1 VKVFYQ
7 FIASLRQK
15 IRDEVKDTSP
25 THKFI
30 RTLRDGGRLM
40 RCYTQNIDGLE
51 SRDGLVMDMT
61 YGKGNKRRFMKKNYE
76 APLPEQTSN
85 TDFDAGVEVVQ
96 LHGDLDTLRCS
107 YCQRITE
114 WTDEA
119 SEIYVEGMAPKCKK
133 CTESS
138 EKRQSTGK
146 RGLSVGTMRPN
157 IVLYGESNPADHI
170 IGPLVPFDIASGPEV
185 LLIMGTSLKVHGLKK
200 VIRDFAKAV
209 HSRKDKGRV
218 IFVNRESPAESIW
231 DGIIDDYVSMDC
243 DDWVQDLRTRRE
255 DLWLRQGELDLKV
268 TKPATKRKRKSTDSD
283 TTQPAKRQ
291 KITVE
296 IPKRVMT
303 PKKARANATMAI
315 TNMLNPGPTPGKRRP
330 PPLFT
335 PEMQLKHTLQQAQPD
350 EAVDTPSKSRTWK
363 RPNIDSPT
371 RRILSP
377 LAQQQRPDYSPIGQ
391 PQFTVH
397 PDEQNHLTKSRTF
410 KKPNIDSPTRKML
423 SPLMQRQPSFSPLHM
438 SFKPFKRTECTI
450 MLKSPERPEWS
461 PISTPVRTPSKSKL
475 RVFRDVDEAGGPEI
489 QESDQEEDNEAR
501 RAREG
506 SVKENSVPDIE
517 SESTE
522 TEPGVEAV
530 GIGMLPMARSTRSRR
545 QLT

>member
-1 VKVFYQ
+1 MKVFYQ

-15 IRDEVKDTSP
+15 VRDDVKDTSL

-51 SRDGLVMDMT
+51 ARDGLVMDMT
-61 YGKGNKRRFMKKNYE
+61 IGKGNKRRFMKKNYE

-107 YCQRITE
+107 YCQRTTE

-119 SEIYVEGMAPKCKK
+119 TEIYLEGVAPKCKK

-146 RGLSVGTMRPN
+146 RGLSVGTLRPN

-170 IGPLVPFDIASGPEV
+170 IGPLVPFDIASSPEV

-200 VIRDFAKAV
+200 VIRDFAKAI

-268 TKPATKRKRKSTDSD
+268 TKPATKRKRKSTDAD
-283 TTQPAKRQ
+283 TTHPAKRQ

-296 IPKRVMT
+296 IPKRIMT
-303 PKKARANATMAI
+303 PKKARVKATMAI

-335 PEMQLKHTLQQAQPD
+335 PEMQLKHSLQEAQPD
-350 EAVDTPSKSRTWK
+350 EAMDTPSKSRTWK
-363 RPNIDSPT
+363 KPNIDSPT

-377 LAQQQRPDYSPIGQ
+377 LVQQQRPSYSPIGQ

-397 PDEQNHLTKSRTF
+397 PEEQNLPTKSHTF
-410 KKPNIDSPTRKML
+410 MKPAIDSPTRKML
-423 SPLMQRQPSFSPLHM
+423 SPLMQRQPSFSPLHK
-438 SFKPFKRTECTI
+438 SFKAVRYTELTM

-461 PISTPVRTPSKSKL
+461 PISTPVCTPSKL
-475 RVFRDVDEAGGPEI
+475 RVFIDVEEDYSPEI
-489 QESDQEEDNEAR
+489 QESDQEEENEAR

-506 SVKENSVPDIE
+506 SVKENNVPDAGNNFV
-517 SESTE
+517 E
-522 TEPGVEAV
+522 TESAEEVVSVDMPT
-530 GIGMLPMARSTRSRR
+530 MARSTRSRP
-545 QLT
+545 QLL